1 MDTMTIIERMYSIVE
16 KMQPEEGRNR
26 GISLSRMEN
35 ASTDID
41 ELATALEISRMQALM
56 ITVIVRKSYRNEID
70 ERELAQT
77 LDIDYLQFLMYH
89 QDLVSLQ
96 RSGYIRMNKKG
107 GIKLPRRVLDGLL
120 ENRPVE
126 ADPRTGLGAIDLLIR
141 IKSWLSMLE
150 DDLGSPDEMIDDI
163 DELMNLNP
171 DNSVSKTVRKTIRNI
186 EGYERIV
193 LYGLIYRYYFEDD
206 DMVGWHDL
214 DAYLPERDYSY
225 LKMEYKLE
233 RLSLQ
238 ALGIIEYA
246 GRNSMMSKDYF
257 KLSDD
262 IKEQLFADVGGIR
275 KEEKKVSAS
284 RELKATEIISKTLF
298 YNPAEGQQVSRLK
311 EILSAERLDEIRSK
325 MKEKGLRSGFTCL
338 FYGGPGTGK
347 TETVYQ
353 IAKASGR
360 NLFIVD
366 VSQIKSC
373 WVGESEKNIKK
384 VFDKYREA
392 VKAGGIIP
400 ILLFNEADAVFGI
413 RREGADGAVD
423 KMENSVQNIILQEME
438 DLDGILIATTN
449 LTTNLDKAFERRFLY
464 KIRFEKPSRE
474 ARLSIWRAMLP
485 GLSEEEA
492 DLLAGDFDFSG
503 GQIEN
508 IVRKSEVQSI
518 LDSSDPGFDD
528 IRAFCSEEII
538 GDGIGRN
545 KIGF

>member
-41 ELATALEISRMQALM
+41 ELAAVLGISRMQALM

-77 LDIDYLQFLMYH
+77 LDIDFLQFLMYH

-96 RSGYIRMNKKG
+96 KSGYIRMNKKG
-107 GIKLPRRVLDGLL
+107 GIKLPRKVLEGLL
-120 ENRPVE
+120 ENRPAE
-126 ADPRTGLGAIDLLIR
+126 AETRTGLGAIDLLIR

-163 DELMNLNP
+163 NELMNLNP
-171 DNSVSKTVRKTIRNI
+171 ENSVSRTVRKIIQNI
-186 EGYERIV
+186 DENESIV

-206 DMVGWHDL
+206 DMVGWHNL
-214 DAYLPERDYSY
+214 EVYLPDREFSY

-233 RLSLQ
+233 SLSLQ
-238 ALGIIEYA
+238 EFGIIVYA

-298 YNPAEGQQVSRLK
+298 YNPTEGQQVSRLK

-325 MKEKGLRSGFTCL
+325 MKGKGLRSGFTCL

-347 TETVYQ
+347 TETAYQ

-384 VFDKYREA
+384 VFDKYKEA

>member
-41 ELATALEISRMQALM
+41 ELAAVLGISRMQALM

-96 RSGYIRMNKKG
+96 KSGYIRMNKKG
-107 GIKLPRRVLDGLL
+107 GIKLPRKVLEGLL
-120 ENRPVE
+120 ENRPAE
-126 ADPRTGLGAIDLLIR
+126 AETRTGLGAIDLLIR

-163 DELMNLNP
+163 NELMNLNP
-171 DNSVSKTVRKTIRNI
+171 ENSVSRTVRKIIQNI
-186 EGYERIV
+186 DENESIV

-206 DMVGWHDL
+206 DMVGWHNL
-214 DAYLPERDYSY
+214 EVYLPDREFSY

-233 RLSLQ
+233 SLSLQ
-238 ALGIIEYA
+238 EFGIIVYA

-298 YNPAEGQQVSRLK
+298 YNPTEGQQVSRLK

-325 MKEKGLRSGFTCL
+325 MKGKGLRSGFTCL

-347 TETVYQ
+347 TETAYQ

-384 VFDKYREA
+384 VFDKYKEA